1 MNFKLIVFWLLL
13 RYKFTINN
21 NYFKKTFIF
30 LSKSTACFLF
40 SSFFF
45 RLVPESKEN
54 NRFRRAQRTCKN
66 TLFFLNILS
75 CTLFFRIFESE
86 MIGVYDSGVGGL
98 SVWKEL
104 RAAMPAEDF
113 CYVSDGAY
121 CPYGPKD
128 PAFVVD
134 RAMAVSRFLIS
145 QGAEVVVV
153 ACNTATAAAISTLR
167 SSFAIPFVGMEPAL
181 KPAALR
187 SQSGVVGVL
196 ATAGTFKG
204 RLYLNTLARFSGRV
218 KVIEQVGTGLV
229 ELVERGEVAGP
240 EAESLVGRYVRPM
253 LEAGADHIVLGCT
266 HYPFLTGTIA
276 RIVDGRA
283 AIVNP
288 APAVARQ
295 AQRVL
300 ADLRERTGKKQPA
313 GKPGLSTFFST
324 GEDTVLRQ
332 LVRQIA
338 GPQADSYLY
347 HSLYII

>member
-1 MNFKLIVFWLLL
+1 
-13 RYKFTINN
+13 
-21 NYFKKTFIF
+21 
-30 LSKSTACFLF
+30 
-40 SSFFF
+40 
-45 RLVPESKEN
+45 
-54 NRFRRAQRTCKN
+54 
-66 TLFFLNILS
+66 
-75 CTLFFRIFESE
+75 

-104 RAAMPAEDF
+104 REVMPAESF

-128 PAFVVD
+128 PSFVIE
-134 RAMAVSRFLIS
+134 RAEAVARFLIA
-145 QGAEVVVV
+145 QGAEIIVV
-153 ACNTATAAAISTLR
+153 ACNTATAAAITTRRASC
-167 SSFAIPFVGMEPAL
+167 SIPFVGMEPAL
-181 KPAALR
+181 KPAALH

-229 ELVERGEVAGP
+229 ELVEQGILEGT
-240 EAESLVGRYVRPM
+240 EAEQLVDRYVQPM

-266 HYPFLTGTIA
+266 HYPFLTGTIEKL
-276 RIVDGRA
+276 VGDRA
-283 AIVNP
+283 VIVNP

-300 ADLRERTGKKQPA
+300 ADLRAQGGKKEPA
-313 GKPGLSTFFST
+313 AGSGVSTFFST
-324 GEDTVLRQ
+324 GSDETLQ
-332 LVRQIA
+332 KLVRQIA
-338 GPQADSYLY
+338 GQAASTYLY

>member
-1 MNFKLIVFWLLL
+1 
-13 RYKFTINN
+13 
-21 NYFKKTFIF
+21 
-30 LSKSTACFLF
+30 
-40 SSFFF
+40 
-45 RLVPESKEN
+45 
-54 NRFRRAQRTCKN
+54 
-66 TLFFLNILS
+66 
-75 CTLFFRIFESE
+75 

-104 RAAMPAEDF
+104 REVMPAESF

-128 PAFVVD
+128 PSFVIE
-134 RAMAVSRFLIS
+134 RAEAVARFLIA
-145 QGAEVVVV
+145 QGAEIIMV
-153 ACNTATAAAISTLR
+153 ACNTATAAAITTLR
-167 SSFAIPFVGMEPAL
+167 ASFSIPFVGMEPAL
-181 KPAALR
+181 KPAALH

-229 ELVERGEVAGP
+229 ELVEQGILQGP
-240 EAESLVGRYVRPM
+240 EADHLVGRYVQPM

-266 HYPFLTGTIA
+266 HYPFLTGTIEKL
-276 RIVDGRA
+276 VGDRA
-283 AIVNP
+283 VIVNP

-300 ADLRERTGKKQPA
+300 ANLRTQGGKKEPA
-313 GKPGLSTFFST
+313 AGSGVSTFFST
-324 GEDTVLRQ
+324 GSDETLQ
-332 LVRQIA
+332 KLVKQIA
-338 GPQADSYLY
+338 GETATTYLY